1 MALDSCSKCRI
12 NPRLIVILV
21 AKKDYDILD
30 FMINNMSYST
40 MLCLD
45 CKPSF
50 FVTIQGVEGGE
61 RPAQNARPESRTPT
75 PGVPAT
81 VKT

>member
-1 MALDSCSKCRI
+1 
-12 NPRLIVILV
+12 V

-45 CKPSF
+45 CEPSF
-50 FVTIQGVEGGE
+50 FTVTPIY
-61 RPAQNARPESRTPT
+61 
-75 PGVPAT
+75 
-81 VKT
+81 